1 MKFHVDAWDPGYGS
15 SVEAAEGGAADSTAR
30 VDPDLEVTAARWLP
44 VPAPATDEIDW
55 PGAILFVDGV
65 LRIEA
70 RLWIEQPEVH
80 PDTGEILGT
89 DAGMALCASY
99 GAGVVCSC
107 PQGAHLM
114 SGEVRHGLFTGVADA
129 VSLATTAGTYEMHH
143 TPLDNSDNPINVLT
157 GSLQGKLNELELITA
172 ANARVSLVEHGVT
185 GDDDLIVI
193 DGPLRGRT
201 SLPRA
206 IGYIKSHRATYLP
219 PELQAKVGQLA
230 AGERTPVFLMGTSWD
245 RHSWYLRL
253 PSRPGA
259 PWTGIVRIECSAD
272 LPTEEAVRLA
282 DESQRVLPRYA
293 STEYK
298 DTRAPQNLVPIA
310 GLERELR
317 RRLGHPGLLNRAL
330 RTASAA
336 RAAGGGE

>member
-1 MKFHVDAWDPGYGS
+1 MRFHVDAWDPGYGS
-15 SVEAAEGGAADSTAR
+15 SVEAAEGGATDSTAR
-30 VDPDLEVTAARWLP
+30 IDPDLEQVAARWTP
-44 VPAPATDEIDW
+44 VPVGAEGRW
-55 PGAILFVDGV
+55 PGALLFVDGV

-70 RLWIEQPEVH
+70 RLWIEQPQVH
-80 PDTGEILGT
+80 PDTGELLGT

-114 SGEVRHGLFTGVADA
+114 SGEVRRGLFTGVADA
-129 VSLATTAGTYEMHH
+129 GEIPTSAGKYELHH
-143 TPLDNSDNPINVLT
+143 TPLDGQDNPVTVLT
-157 GSLQGKLNELELITA
+157 ASLQAKLNELELIAA
-172 ANARVSLVEHGVT
+172 ANARATLADHGVT
-185 GDDDLIVI
+185 SDDDLIVI

-201 SLPRA
+201 ALPRA

-219 PELQAKVGQLA
+219 PELQAMVARLA

-272 LPTEEAVRLA
+272 LPTSEAVELA
-282 DESQRVLPRYA
+282 NLSQLVLPRYA

-317 RRLGHPGLLNRAL
+317 RRLGHAGLLTRAL
-330 RTASAA
+330 RVA
-336 RAAGGGE
+336 AAG